1 MIRRVATL
9 LFLTAVVLAGWVGA
23 SLYIPYQKFPSQ
35 GVFVDV
41 PHGASRR
48 AVARLL
54 ANQGVVRSRW
64 VFEALS
70 RWRSR
75 GTLQA
80 GEYFFDHPV
89 TSFQVF
95 DAIANGRVYVR
106 ELTIPEGFSMFD
118 IADLV
123 QREDFTSR
131 ENFLAAAR
139 NPAPVRDLVPGA
151 PTLEGFLFP
160 ATYEFPR
167 HPTGEQMVTAMV
179 AHFRQQWAEISAQQP
194 NLSGLGLEQ
203 VVTLAS
209 LVERETPK
217 AEERPLVAGVFI
229 NRMHRRV
236 PLQCDP
242 TVVYALELSG
252 NYNGSLEA
260 KNLPFDSP
268 YNTYRHIGLPPGPIA
283 NPGSASLRAALAPP
297 ETDYLYFVANTE
309 GGHFFGRTL
318 AEHNHNVALYRHR
331 LAEQRNAAPENSLTT
346 PVRPNT
352 VSSSASPPQ
361 RIR

>member
-1 MIRRVATL
+1 MRRALAILVAAAAL
-9 LFLTAVVLAGWVGA
+9 LTGWVA
-23 SLYIPYQKFPSQ
+23 ACLYLPYQKFSPQ

-54 ANQGVVRSRW
+54 ANQGVVRNRW

-75 GTLQA
+75 NTLQA
-80 GEYFFDHPV
+80 GEYFFHQPV

-95 DAIANGRVYVR
+95 DTIANGRVYVR
-106 ELTIPEGFSMFD
+106 ELVIPEGFSMFD

-131 ENFLAAAR
+131 DDFLAAAR
-139 NPAPVRDLVPGA
+139 NPALIRDLVPGA
-151 PTLEGFLFP
+151 LSLEGFLFP

-167 HPTGEQMVTAMV
+167 HPTGEQLVAAMV
-179 AHFRQQWAEISAQQP
+179 AHFRQEWVGISAQQP
-194 NLSGLGLEQ
+194 NLSGLPLEK

-217 AEERPLVAGVFI
+217 AEERPVVAGVFI
-229 NRMHRRV
+229 NRLHHRV

-242 TVVYALELSG
+242 TVVYALELAG
-252 NYNGSLEA
+252 DYNGRLDA
-260 KNLPFDSP
+260 ANLHSDSP
-268 YNTYRHIGLPPGPIA
+268 YNTYRHTGLPPGPIS
-283 NPGSASLRAALAPP
+283 NPGNASLKAALDPH

-309 GGHFFGRTL
+309 GGHFFGKTL
-318 AEHNHNVALYRHR
+318 AEHNRNVALYRSR
-331 LAEQRNAAPENSLTT
+331 LDALRNAAPASASTT
-346 PVRPNT
+346 PLGT
-352 VSSSASPPQ
+352 DSISSPPQ
-361 RIR
+361 RLR

>member
-1 MIRRVATL
+1 MRRAFTI
-9 LFLTAVVLAGWVGA
+9 LFLAALFLGGWITA
-23 SLYIPYQKFPSQ
+23 SLYLPYQKFPSQ

-41 PHGASRR
+41 TRGASRR

-75 GTLQA
+75 STLQA

-89 TSFQVF
+89 TSLQVF
-95 DAIANGRVYVR
+95 ETIASGRVYVR

-123 QREDFTSR
+123 QREDFATR
-131 ENFLAAAR
+131 ENFLAAVR
-139 NPAPVRDLVPGA
+139 NPALIRDLVPSA
-151 PTLEGFLFP
+151 PSLEGFLFP

-167 HPTGEQMVTAMV
+167 HPTGEQMVSAMV
-179 AHFRQQWAEISAQQP
+179 AHFRQEWMGISAQQA
-194 NLSGLGLEQ
+194 NHSGLPLQQ

-217 AEERPLVAGVFI
+217 AEERPVVAGVFI
-229 NRMHRRV
+229 NRLRHRV

-242 TVVYALELSG
+242 TVVYALELTG
-252 NYNGSLEA
+252 NYTGRLEA
-260 KNLPFDSP
+260 ASLPFDSP

-283 NPGSASLRAALAPP
+283 NPGNASLKAALDPP

-309 GGHFFGRTL
+309 GGHFFSKTL
-318 AEHNHNVALYRHR
+318 AEHNRNVALYRHR
-331 LAEQRNAAPENSLTT
+331 LAALRNTAPASNSAPL
-346 PVRPNT
+346 RPNT
-352 VSSSASPPQ
+352 VSSPPQ
-361 RIR
+361 GLR

>member
-1 MIRRVATL
+1 MIRRVVTL

-23 SLYIPYQKFPSQ
+23 SLYLPYQKFPSQ

-75 GTLQA
+75 STLQA

-131 ENFLAAAR
+131 ENLLAAAR
-139 NPAPVRDLVPGA
+139 NPALIRDLVPGA

-242 TVVYALELSG
+242 TVVYALELAG

-260 KNLPFDSP
+260 RNLPFDSP

-331 LAEQRNAAPENSLTT
+331 LAEQRNAAPANSLAT
-346 PVRPNT
+346 PLRPNT
-352 VSSSASPPQ
+352 VSSPASPPQ
-361 RIR
+361 RLR

>member
-1 MIRRVATL
+1 MRRALTI
-9 LFLTAVVLAGWVGA
+9 LFLATALLAGWVAA
-23 SLYIPYQKFPSQ
+23 SLYLPYQKFPSQ

-41 PHGASRR
+41 PRGASRR

-54 ANQGVVRSRW
+54 ANQGVVRSRL
-64 VFEALS
+64 VFEVLS

-75 GTLQA
+75 STLQA
-80 GEYFFDHPV
+80 GEYFFNHPV
-89 TSFQVF
+89 TSLQVF

-123 QREDFTSR
+123 QREGFASR

-139 NPAPVRDLVPGA
+139 NPALIRDLVPGA
-151 PTLEGFLFP
+151 PSLEGFLFP

-167 HPTGEQMVTAMV
+167 HPTGEQMVAAMV
-179 AHFRQQWAEISAQQP
+179 AHFRREWAEISVQQP
-194 NLSGLGLEQ
+194 NLSGLPLAQ
-203 VVTLAS
+203 VLTLAS

-217 AEERPLVAGVFI
+217 AEERPVVAAVFI
-229 NRMHRRV
+229 NRLHRRV

-242 TVVYALELSG
+242 TVVYALELTG
-252 NYNGSLEA
+252 NYNGSLDA
-260 KNLPFDSP
+260 ASLPFESP

-283 NPGSASLRAALAPP
+283 NPGSASMKAALHPP

-309 GGHFFGRTL
+309 GGHFFSRTL
-318 AEHNHNVALYRHR
+318 AEHNHNVALYRRR
-331 LAEQRNAAPENSLTT
+331 LAALRNAAPASTSMT
-346 PVRPNT
+346 PLRSDSI
-352 VSSSASPPQ
+352 SSPTL
-361 RIR
+361 RLR